1 MNKKPSS
8 GAPAVG
14 GSSLMVIF
22 AVLCLT
28 VFAMLTLSSSVS
40 DRRLADASLKNI
52 SGYYKADCA
61 AELILSQLRS
71 GQLPDGVERN
81 GSTFSYTCPVSD
93 TQALDVAVCIN
104 GQNDI
109 DILTWQLVS
118 TSQSS
123 GDEALDVWDGQF
135 FE

>member
-1 MNKKPSS
+1 MNKKTSS

-28 VFAMLTLSSSVS
+28 VFAMLTLSSAAS

-52 SGYYKADCA
+52 SSYYEADCA
-61 AELILSQLRS
+61 AELILSQLRA
-71 GQLPDGVERN
+71 GQLPAGVEQN

-93 TQALDVAVCIN
+93 TQVLDVAVCIN
-104 GQNDI
+104 SQNNI

-118 TSQSS
+118 TSQPSD
-123 GDEALDVWDGQF
+123 DESLGVWDGQF